1 MSGKKINKKKCEF
14 EISSPK
20 WMKTFFIIFSFIGV
34 LPIIIIG
41 VLEVLEIITGVLLP
55 VACLCGMIAVIG
67 LLGLYV
73 YHTEKFSYIDGVYY
87 YNKPFKKNQKTQYN
101 LIDHVELRLPV
112 NIRLMD
118 VVFLDKNDN
127 KLINFYDDGTAFRKN
142 LFLKSL
148 EYNRIPYYLVDN
160 KKMFKHKELIE
171 VIDKLLKYFK
181 VNREFISL
189 DIYNNE
195 KPFVISIKSDLYIML
210 DVKNEGYAISIND
223 YHNDD
228 FSLDEEIIVN
238 NMDEIFDV
246 FIKTYSKYIYK

>member
-1 MSGKKINKKKCEF
+1 
-14 EISSPK
+14 
-20 WMKTFFIIFSFIGV
+20 
-34 LPIIIIG
+34 
-41 VLEVLEIITGVLLP
+41 
-55 VACLCGMIAVIG
+55 
-67 LLGLYV
+67 
-73 YHTEKFSYIDGVYY
+73 
-87 YNKPFKKNQKTQYN
+87 
-101 LIDHVELRLPV
+101 
-112 NIRLMD
+112 
-118 VVFLDKNDN
+118 
-127 KLINFYDDGTAFRKN
+127 
-142 LFLKSL
+142 
-148 EYNRIPYYLVDN
+148 
-160 KKMFKHKELIE
+160 MFKHKELIE

-189 DIYNNE
+189 NIYNNE

>member
-1 MSGKKINKKKCEF
+1 MEPNKERI
-14 EISSPK
+14 ENIVSSEK
-20 WMKTFFIIFSFIGV
+20 EN
-34 LPIIIIG
+34 IIILIAGIINATGTTLYWKSDSEINIG
-41 VLEVLEIITGVLLP
+41 DYAIVENKQGYDLVKVTG
-55 VACLCGMIAVIG
+55 I
-67 LLGLYV
+67 LY
-73 YHTEKFSYIDGVYY
+73 TTRENAIKFSNTKYE
-87 YNKPFKKNQKTQYN
+87 NMKKVIQGIK
-101 LIDHVELRLPV
+101 
-112 NIRLMD
+112 
-118 VVFLDKNDN
+118 
-127 KLINFYDDGTAFRKN
+127 
-142 LFLKSL
+142 
-148 EYNRIPYYLVDN
+148 
-160 KKMFKHKELIE
+160 KELIE

-189 DIYNNE
+189 NIYNNE